1 MNYLNK
7 AVITKENNLLPQKK
21 REGNSLFPQGTGI
34 LLKAKTLL
42 TTLQTAFQKGSTDL
56 YSLQQFI

>member
-34 LLKAKTLL
+34 LLKAKH
-42 TTLQTAFQKGSTDL
+42 
-56 YSLQQFI
+56 YSLLFKLLFKRVLQIYTPSSN